1 VTKTDQTTMNLTGY
15 TDRLSV
21 RPGERIGF
29 HVHTADGQFDSQMV
43 RLRHGDENPKGPG
56 FRESIVP
63 SVIDGRHEGAARTI
77 NPGSCGIIEI
87 APPISAQSFTL
98 ALWVWPTLPRKGI
111 QGLAAGFGAND
122 QAWFEL
128 RLGEA
133 GALEFLL
140 NGAICATANRALDPR
155 EWYFVAVVVDVVA
168 SRARLHV
175 HRRRYT
181 WPAPVAFDQETEIGD
196 RLGPNGESLSKLI
209 LAASACAPTK
219 NSVPAARNVF
229 NGKLAAPRIHARC
242 LSKDEI
248 VELASGQEPA
258 DVVAYWDFSRESGS
272 VQLVDTGPN
281 GWHGKTHN
289 RPARL
294 MVGPFWSGEMGPSE
308 RHDAIHFHND
318 DTADVGWPES
328 VALTVPDDWQSG
340 VYALRIRAAGE
351 EDHLPFFVL
360 SPRGKA
366 TNPIAVLFPTLSYL
380 AYANECVDPAE
391 TAALNPL
398 YDLSLRRE
406 ELSYAEANG
415 LKSTYDS
422 HVDRSGICF
431 SAVRRPNFDFRP
443 RARSRIVAAPRQ
455 FPADLYLVDW
465 LEQVGFDFDVI
476 SDFDLHN
483 EGADLLRQYRV
494 VLTGSHPEYW
504 SGAMIEARDGYLQG
518 GGRLMYLGGDG
529 FYWSTA
535 VTNDDGGLIEV
546 RRFTGVRTW
555 QAQPGEF
562 WLSLTGAMGGIWRD
576 HGKAPQKSVGVGFS
590 GQGFDRGA
598 AYRRTPQSYEALYAS
613 VFDGVSGEVF
623 GDGQSLTL
631 NFGAAGVEV
640 DKADP
645 DLGTP
650 AHAVVLASSVGF
662 SDSYQRVIEET
673 LLNTP
678 WSGGLTNPAVRSDIV
693 LLECPRGGRVFSVG
707 SIGWTATLS
716 GDEYQSDTSRIT
728 LNVLR
733 AFLQ

>member
-1 VTKTDQTTMNLTGY
+1 MTKTDQTTMNLTGY

-21 RPGERIGF
+21 RPGERIRF
-29 HVHTADGQFDSQMV
+29 HLHAAKGQFDSQMV

-56 FRESIVP
+56 FRESAVP
-63 SVIDGRHEGAARTI
+63 SAIDGRHEGAARTI

-87 APPISAQSFTL
+87 APPISAHSFTL
-98 ALWVWPTLPRKGI
+98 GLWVWPTLPRKGI
-111 QGLAAGFGAND
+111 QGLAAGFGGND
-122 QAWFEL
+122 RAWFEL
-128 RLGEA
+128 RLGET
-133 GALEFLL
+133 GAIEFLL
-140 NGAICATANRALDPR
+140 NGAICTTANRPLDPR
-155 EWYFVAVVVDVVA
+155 EWYFVAVVVDM
-168 SRARLHV
+168 STRRARLHV
-175 HRRRYT
+175 HRQRYT
-181 WPAPVAFDQETEIGD
+181 WPAPMAFDQEGEIGD
-196 RLGPNGESLSKLI
+196 RLGPNGESLSALI
-209 LAASACAPTK
+209 LAASACAPTA

-229 NGKLAAPRIHARC
+229 NGKLAAPRIFTRC

-248 VELASGQEPA
+248 VGLANGQAPA
-258 DVVAYWDFSRESGS
+258 GAVANWDFSREYGS

-294 MVGPFWSGEMGPSE
+294 MVGPFWNGQTGPSE
-308 RHDAIHFHND
+308 RHDAIHFHED

-328 VALTVPDDWQSG
+328 VALTIPADWQSG
-340 VYALRIRAAGE
+340 VYALRIRSAE
-351 EDHLPFFVL
+351 DEDHLPFFVL
-360 SPRGKA
+360 PPRGKA
-366 TNPIAVLFPTLSYL
+366 ANPIAILFPTLSYL
-380 AYANECVDPAE
+380 AYANECVDPVE

-398 YDLSLRRE
+398 YDLALRRE
-406 ELSYAEANG
+406 ELSYSETNG

-422 HVDRSGICF
+422 HIDRSGICF

-465 LEQVGFDFDVI
+465 LAQMGFEFDAI

-483 EGADLLRQYRV
+483 EGADLLSQYRV

-504 SGAMIEARDGYLQG
+504 SGAMIEARDRYLQD

-562 WLSLTGAMGGIWRD
+562 WLSLTGAIGGIWRD

-598 AYRRTPQSYEALYAS
+598 AYRRTPESYETPYAS
-613 VFDGVSGEVF
+613 MFEGVSGDVF
-623 GDGQSLTL
+623 GAGQSLTL

-640 DKADP
+640 NSADQE
-645 DLGTP
+645 LGTP

-662 SDSYQRVIEET
+662 SNSYQKVIEET

-693 LLECPRGGRVFSVG
+693 LLEYPRGGRVFSVG

-716 GDEYQSDTSRIT
+716 GNGYQSDTSRIT

-733 AFLQ
+733 TFLQ

>member
-1 VTKTDQTTMNLTGY
+1 MTKADQTTMNLTGY

-29 HVHTADGQFDSQMV
+29 HVHAANGQFDAQIV

-56 FRESIVP
+56 FRETVVP
-63 SVIDGRHEGAARTI
+63 SAIDGRHQGAARTI

-87 APPISAQSFTL
+87 APPISSQSFTL
-98 ALWVWPTLPRKGI
+98 GLWVWPTLPRKGT
-111 QGLAAGFGAND
+111 QGLVAGFGASSR
-122 QAWFEL
+122 AWFEL

-133 GALEFLL
+133 GAVEFLL
-140 NGAICATANRALDPR
+140 NGAICATANRPLDPR
-155 EWYFVAVVVDVVA
+155 EWYFVAVVVDMF
-168 SRARLHV
+168 SRRARLHV
-175 HRRRYT
+175 HRQRYT
-181 WPAPVAFDQETEIGD
+181 WPAPVAFDQEAEIGD
-196 RLGPNGESLSKLI
+196 RLGPNDESLSKLV
-209 LAASACAPTK
+209 LAASACAPTE

-229 NGKLAAPRIHARC
+229 NGKLAAPRMYARC
-242 LSKDEI
+242 LSRDEI
-248 VELASGQEPA
+248 VGLANGHAPA
-258 DVVAYWDFSRESGS
+258 DAAAHWDFSREYGS
-272 VQLVDTGPN
+272 VQLVDMGPK

-294 MVGPFWSGEMGPSE
+294 MVGPFWNGEMGPSE
-308 RHDAIHFHND
+308 RHDAIHFHGD

-328 VALTVPDDWQSG
+328 IALTIPDDWQSG
-340 VYALRIRAAGE
+340 VYALRIRSAE
-351 EDHLPFFVL
+351 DEDHLPFFVL
-360 SPRGKA
+360 PPRGKA

-380 AYANECVDPAE
+380 AYANECVDPVE
-391 TAALNPL
+391 TAPLNPL
-398 YDLSLRRE
+398 YDLTLRAE
-406 ELSYAEANG
+406 AFAYVEANG

-422 HVDRSGICF
+422 HIDRSGICF

-465 LEQVGFDFDVI
+465 LEEMGFEFDAI

-483 EGADLLRQYRV
+483 EGADLLSQYRV

-504 SGAMIEARDGYLQG
+504 SGAMIEARDSYLQD

-598 AYRRTPQSYEALYAS
+598 AYRRTPASYESPCAF
-613 VFDGVSGEVF
+613 VFEGVSGDVF
-623 GDGQSLTL
+623 GAGQSLTL

-640 DKADP
+640 DSADA

-678 WSGGLTNPAVRSDIV
+678 WSGGHNNPAVRSDIV
-693 LLECPRGGRVFSVG
+693 LLECPHGGRVFSVG

-716 GDEYQSDTSRIT
+716 GCGYQSDTSRIT
-728 LNVLR
+728 ANVLR
-733 AFLQ
+733 TFLS

>member
-1 VTKTDQTTMNLTGY
+1 VTKTDQTRMNLTGY

-29 HVHTADGQFDSQMV
+29 HVHAANGQFDAQIV

-56 FRESIVP
+56 FKETIVP
-63 SVIDGRHEGAARTI
+63 SPIDGPHQGAARTI

-87 APPISAQSFTL
+87 APPISPPLFTL
-98 ALWVWPTLPRKGI
+98 GLWVWPTLPGKGI
-111 QGLAAGFGAND
+111 QGLVAGFGASNR
-122 QAWFEL
+122 AWFEL

-133 GALEFLL
+133 GAVELLL
-140 NGAICATANRALDPR
+140 NGAICATANRPLDPR
-155 EWYFVAVVVDVVA
+155 EWYFVAVVVDVF
-168 SRARLHV
+168 SRRARLHV
-175 HRRRYT
+175 HRQRYA
-181 WPAPVAFDQETEIGD
+181 WPAPVALDQEAEIGD
-196 RLGPNGESLSKLI
+196 RLVPNGESLSKLV
-209 LAASACAPTK
+209 LAASACAPTE
-219 NSVPAARNVF
+219 NGVPAAGRPY
-229 NGKLAAPRIHARC
+229 NGKLAAPRMYAQC
-242 LSKDEI
+242 LSRDEI
-248 VELASGQEPA
+248 VGLANGHAPA
-258 DVVAYWDFSRESGS
+258 AAVASWDFSREYGS

-281 GWHGKTHN
+281 GWHGTTHN

-294 MVGPFWSGEMGPSE
+294 MVGPFWNGEMGPSE
-308 RHDAIHFHND
+308 QHDAIHFHED
-318 DTADVGWPES
+318 DTADVGWPET
-328 VALTVPDDWQSG
+328 VALTVPDHWPSG
-340 VYALRIRAAGE
+340 VYALRLRAAE
-351 EDHLPFFVL
+351 DEDHLPFFVL
-360 SPRGKA
+360 PPHGKA

-380 AYANECVDPAE
+380 AYANECVDPVE
-391 TAALNPL
+391 TAPLNPL
-398 YDLSLRRE
+398 YDLTLRTE
-406 ELSYAEANG
+406 ALSFVEANG

-422 HVDRSGICF
+422 HVDGSGICF

-465 LEQVGFDFDVI
+465 LEEMGFKFDAI

-483 EGADLLRQYRV
+483 EGADLLSQYRV

-504 SGAMIEARDGYLQG
+504 SRAMIEARDSYLQD

-535 VTNDDGGLIEV
+535 VTNDNGGLIEV

-562 WLSLTGAMGGIWRD
+562 WLCLTGAMGGIWRD

-598 AYRRTPQSYEALYAS
+598 AYRRTPASYEGPYAF
-613 VFDGVSGEVF
+613 VFEGVLGGEF
-623 GDGQSLTL
+623 GAGQSLTL

-640 DKADP
+640 DSADA

-650 AHAVVLASSVGF
+650 THTVVLASSVGF

-678 WSGGLTNPAVRSDIV
+678 WSGGHHNPTVRSDIV
-693 LLECPRGGRVFSVG
+693 LLECPHGGRVFSVG

-716 GDEYQSDTSRIT
+716 GCGYQSDTSRIT
-728 LNVLR
+728 ANVLR
-733 AFLQ
+733 TFLG

>member
-29 HVHTADGQFDSQMV
+29 HVHAANGQFDAQMV
-43 RLRHGDENPKGPG
+43 RLRHGDENPRGPG
-56 FRESIVP
+56 FRESVVSSP
-63 SVIDGRHEGAARTI
+63 IDGRYQGAARTI
-77 NPGSCGIIEI
+77 NPGSCGVIEI
-87 APPISAQSFTL
+87 APPISAQSFTFG
-98 ALWVWPTLPRKGI
+98 LWVWPTLPRKGT
-111 QGLAAGFGAND
+111 QSLVAGFGAGN
-122 QAWFEL
+122 QAWVEL
-128 RLGEA
+128 RIGEV
-133 GALEFLL
+133 GAVELVLD
-140 NGAICATANRALDPR
+140 GAICVVASEPLDPR
-155 EWYFVAVVVDVVA
+155 EWYFIAIVIDAVLG
-168 SRARLHV
+168 RARLHV
-175 HRRRYT
+175 HRQRYT
-181 WPAPVAFDQETEIGD
+181 SQVAVAFGQEVEIGN
-196 RLGPNGESLSKLI
+196 RVRREGLSKLI
-209 LAASACAPTK
+209 LAASACVPTE
-219 NSVPAARNVF
+219 NRVPAARQVF
-229 NGKLAAPRIHARC
+229 NGKLAAPRMYARC
-242 LSKDEI
+242 LSRDEI
-248 VELASGQEPA
+248 VGLANGHAPA
-258 DVVAYWDFSRESGS
+258 DAAANWDFSRDYGS
-272 VQLVDTGPN
+272 VQLVDMGPN
-281 GWHGKTHN
+281 GWHGRTHN

-294 MVGPFWSGEMGPSE
+294 MVGPFWNGEMGPSE
-308 RHDAIHFHND
+308 RHDAIHFHED

-328 VALTVPDDWQSG
+328 VALTIPNDWQSG
-340 VYALRIRAAGE
+340 IYALRVRAAE
-351 EDHLPFFVL
+351 DEDHLPFFVL
-360 SPRGKA
+360 PPRGKA

-380 AYANECVDPAE
+380 AYANECVDPVE
-391 TAALNPL
+391 TAPLNPL
-398 YDLSLRRE
+398 YDLTLRT
-406 ELSYAEANG
+406 EAFGYVEARG

-422 HVDRSGICF
+422 HIDRSGICF

-465 LEQVGFDFDVI
+465 LEQMGFGFDAI

-483 EGADLLRQYRV
+483 EGAHLLSQYRV

-504 SGAMIEARDGYLQG
+504 SGAMIEARDSYLRE

-598 AYRRTPQSYEALYAS
+598 AYRRTPASYENPYAF
-613 VFDGVSGEVF
+613 VFEGVSGDVF
-623 GDGQSLTL
+623 GAGQSLTL

-640 DKADP
+640 DSADR

-662 SDSYQRVIEET
+662 GDSYQRVIEET

-678 WSGGLTNPAVRSDIV
+678 WSGGLNNPAIRSDIV
-693 LLECPRGGRVFSVG
+693 LLECPHGGRVFSVG

-716 GDEYQSDTSRIT
+716 GHGYKSDTSYIT

>member
-1 VTKTDQTTMNLTGY
+1 VTKTDQTRMKLTGY

-21 RPGERIGF
+21 RPSERIGF
-29 HVHTADGQFDSQMV
+29 HVHAANGQFDAQIV

-56 FRESIVP
+56 FKETIVP
-63 SVIDGRHEGAARTI
+63 SAIDGRHGGGARTI
-77 NPGSCGIIEI
+77 NPGSCGIVEI
-87 APPISAQSFTL
+87 APPISAKSFTL
-98 ALWVWPTLPRKGI
+98 GFWVWPTLPGKGI
-111 QGLAAGFGAND
+111 QGLAAGFGESNR
-122 QAWFEL
+122 AWFEL

-133 GALEFLL
+133 GAVELLL
-140 NGAICATANRALDPR
+140 NGASCATADRALDPR
-155 EWYFVAVVVDVVA
+155 EWYFVAVVVDVV
-168 SRARLHV
+168 SRRARLHV
-175 HRRRYT
+175 HRRQYT
-181 WPAPVAFDQETEIGD
+181 CPAPVAFDQEAEIGD

-209 LAASACAPTK
+209 LAASACAATE
-219 NSVPAARNVF
+219 NSVPAARTVF
-229 NGKLAAPRIHARC
+229 NGKLAAPRMYARC

-248 VELASGQEPA
+248 VGLANGQAPA
-258 DVVAYWDFSRESGS
+258 DALACWDFAREYSS

-281 GWHGKTHN
+281 AWHGKTHN

-294 MVGPFWSGEMGPSE
+294 MVGPFWNGETGPSE
-308 RHDAIHFHND
+308 RHDAIHFHED

-328 VALTVPDDWQSG
+328 VALTIPDDWQSG
-340 VYALRIRAAGE
+340 VYALRIRSLE
-351 EDHLPFFVL
+351 DEDHLPFFVL
-360 SPRGKA
+360 PPRGQA

-380 AYANECVDPAE
+380 AYANECVDPVE
-391 TAALNPL
+391 TAPLNPL
-398 YDLSLRRE
+398 YDLTLRRE
-406 ELSYAEANG
+406 ELTYAEANG

-422 HVDRSGICF
+422 HIDRSGICF

-465 LEQVGFDFDVI
+465 LEEMGFEFDAI
-476 SDFDLHN
+476 SDFDLHY
-483 EGADLLRQYRV
+483 EGADLLSQYRV
-494 VLTGSHPEYW
+494 VITGSHPEYW
-504 SGAMIEARDGYLQG
+504 SGAMIEARDRYLQD

-562 WLSLTGAMGGIWRD
+562 WLCLTGAMGGIWRD

-598 AYRRTPQSYEALYAS
+598 AYRRTPASYESPCAF
-613 VFDGVSGEVF
+613 VFEGVSGDVF
-623 GDGQSLTL
+623 GAGQSLTL
-631 NFGAAGVEV
+631 NFGPAGVEV
-640 DKADP
+640 DSADP

-673 LLNTP
+673 LSNTP
-678 WSGGLTNPAVRSDIV
+678 WSGGHNNPAVRSDIV
-693 LLECPRGGRVFSVG
+693 LLECPRSGRVFSVG

-716 GDEYQSDTSRIT
+716 GDGYQSDTSRIT